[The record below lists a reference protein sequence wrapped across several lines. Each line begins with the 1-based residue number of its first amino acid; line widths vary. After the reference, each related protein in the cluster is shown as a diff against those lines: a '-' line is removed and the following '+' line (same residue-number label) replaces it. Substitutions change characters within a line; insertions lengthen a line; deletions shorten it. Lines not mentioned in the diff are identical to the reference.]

1 MERVSNYFKGA
12 FSEIRK
18 VTWPTR
24 KEAAK
29 LTFAV
34 IVFSLLFAFFTAIID
49 FGMSNLFENVFLRG

>member
-1 MERVSNYFKGA
+1 MGKAITYLKGSVA
-12 FSEIRK
+12 EIRK

-34 IVFSLLFAFFTAIID
+34 IIFSLAFSLLTSLTD
-49 FGMSNLFENVFLRG
+49 FGINQLFERVKIGS

>member
-1 MERVSNYFKGA
+1 MGKVTTYLKGSVA
-12 FSEIRK
+12 EIRK

-34 IVFSLLFAFFTAIID
+34 IVFSLAFSLLTSLTD
-49 FGMSNLFENVFLRG
+49 FGINQLFERVIIGS

>member
-1 MERVSNYFKGA
+1 MGKAITYLKGSVA
-12 FSEIRK
+12 EIRK

-34 IVFSLLFAFFTAIID
+34 IIFSLAFSLLTSLTD
-49 FGMSNLFENVFLRG
+49 FGINQLFERVIIGS

>member
-1 MERVSNYFKGA
+1 MGKVSTYLKGSIA
-12 FSEIRK
+12 EIRK

-34 IVFSLLFAFFTAIID
+34 IVFSLAFSLLTSLTD
-49 FGMSNLFENVFLRG
+49 FGINQLFERVIIGS

>member
-1 MERVSNYFKGA
+1 MGKAITYLKGSVA
-12 FSEIRK
+12 EIRK

-34 IVFSLLFAFFTAIID
+34 IVFSLAFSLLTSLTD
-49 FGMSNLFENVFLRG
+49 FGINQLFERVIIGS